1 MKISRIII
9 ALSLIGS
16 PVHVMAAEN
25 YSDFPISDPTEA
37 CREAAR
43 PYGVAGFN
51 SCINQEQLY
60 YDLAKSDWPDVSAK
74 NRSYCLN
81 LMGKNINS
89 AGFYWGF
96 ETCLNERLR
105 EQANETPRE
114 FHY

>member
-1 MKISRIII
+1 MLMRVLILRRAKAQADACVKGII
-9 ALSLIGS
+9 
-16 PVHVMAAEN
+16 P
-25 YSDFPISDPTEA
+25 
-37 CREAAR
+37 
-43 PYGVAGFN
+43 
-51 SCINQEQLY
+51 LY
-60 YDLAKSDWPDVSAK
+60 YDIAK
-74 NRSYCLN
+74 NDWLNASDKNKSYCLN